1 MRKVELNKE
10 RKKNDLLNAAYK
22 LFTTIG
28 FSETT
33 ITQIASKAKV
43 GKGTFYLYFKSKE
56 DINRALIAQKSDQL
70 LHQAIEALNESCK
83 EAVQPPS
90 ICEKII
96 FITDYIVTE
105 FSKDIA
111 LLRYISK
118 YLSRGLFSLPGRS
131 KAAGNLILSEPSEPG
146 ALRSATHGSRQASAP
161 FNLSDGSDD
170 PSIEEPVVEGFD
182 FRDYILSMLEKD
194 GVKIKNFDLMLFTI
208 IELINSTC
216 YNVILHGEPVTFS
229 DYKPY
234 LFNCVRLIVNEA
246 LAESSLDFCPGG
258 R

>member
-28 FSETT
+28 FTETT

-96 FITDYIVTE
+96 FITDYIVTV

-131 KAAGNLILSEPSEPG
+131 KASGNLILSEPSEPG
-146 ALRSATHGSRQASAP
+146 ALRSATHGSPQASAP

>member
-1 MRKVELNKE
+1 MNKLE
-10 RKKNDLLNAAYK
+10 QNKRRKKNDLLNAAYK

-56 DINRALIAQKSDQL
+56 DLNQALIAHKSDQL
-70 LHQAIEALNESCK
+70 LQRAIEELNK
-83 EAVQPPS
+83 H
-90 ICEKII
+90 CEKTGETLSVSDKII
-96 FITDYIVTE
+96 FITDYIVTT

-118 YLSRGLFSLPGRS
+118 YLSWGMFSLPFEGGDERS
-131 KAAGNLILSEPSEPG
+131 EASEFRSSIL
-146 ALRSATHGSRQASAP
+146 A
-161 FNLSDGSDD
+161 
-170 PSIEEPVVEGFD
+170 
-182 FRDYILSMLEKD
+182 MLEKE
-194 GVKIKNFDLMLFTI
+194 GVKMKNFDLMIFTI

-234 LFNCVRLIVNEA
+234 LFHCVRMIVNES
-246 LAESSLDFCPGG
+246 LADASGKPLPVLA
-258 R
+258 